1 MNEGYALRHLR
12 QLMGWSFEEDNRET
26 NWLRMMS
33 DFKYDSYRDFWA
45 GIRFIEALLGWLQQ
59 FEPADRKHAYDLVRQ
74 RLVFLSFT
82 EIEHLVDRTRPVFV
96 HNVLLDRVAK
106 KANVPKYLIWAQAE
120 TQKLYEETLKRTL
133 FIGLSDGA
141 RIDGFRRANAG
152 LINNEQVAL
161 GYEMSHDKWRD
172 LHEELK
178 ERTKDPGARFEVLF
192 LVDDF
197 TGSGKSLIRLEKNS
211 WKGKLKKLAVSYRC
225 HHNLF
230 ASDCAVVV
238 HHYIGTAGAKTS
250 IQQLLKQATTAG
262 GPKVWFPNSVEI
274 SFDLLLAPELALTRG
289 QNAQLDAL
297 VDKYYDARVETKSI
311 KVGGTDAKFGFAACG
326 LPLILEHN
334 TPNNSIGLLWAES
347 PGASES
353 ASSAV
358 AATHAMRALF
368 RRRQRHT

>member
-59 FEPADRKHAYDLVRQ
+59 FEAADRKHAYDLVRR

-82 EIEHLVDRTRPVFV
+82 EIEHLVDRTRPVYV
-96 HNVLLDRVAK
+96 HKAILDRVAK

-120 TQKLYEETLKRTL
+120 TRKLYEETLKRTL

-141 RIDGFRRANAG
+141 RIDGFRRVNAG

-161 GYEMSHDKWRD
+161 GYDMSHDKWRD
-172 LHEELK
+172 MHEELK
-178 ERTKDPGARFEVLF
+178 ARTKDPAARFEVLF
-192 LVDDF
+192 LIDDF
-197 TGSGKSLIRLEKNS
+197 TGSGKSLIRREEGG
-211 WKGKLKKLAVSYRC
+211 WKGKLKKLAMSYQC
-225 HHNLF
+225 HHGLF
-230 ASDCAVVV
+230 APDCTVVV
-238 HHYIGTAGAKTS
+238 HHYIGTAGAKS
-250 IQQLLKQATTAG
+250 AILQLLKEAATAA
-262 GPKVWFPNSVEI
+262 GPKVWFPNPLEV
-274 SFDLLLAPELALTRG
+274 SFDLLLARELSLTRG

-297 VDKYYDARVETKSI
+297 VDRYYDPRVETKSI

-347 PGASES
+347 PATAES
-353 ASSAV
+353 APP
-358 AATHAMRALF
+358 AADTAHAMRALF